1 MRIQLTNKQLDSI
14 KNRLEQN
21 IKEEKELREK
31 DKRKEYVNGWD
42 FASLS
47 DEKYT
52 LEKALKD
59 KYVDF

>member
-1 MRIQLTNKQLDSI
+1 MIIQLTKKQLDSI
-14 KNRLEQN
+14 RIRLEQN
-21 IKEEKELREK
+21 INEEKKLREK

-42 FASLS
+42 FVSLS

-59 KYVDF
+59 KHIDF